1 MGRRTRIKA
10 FMIFVTFL
18 ANILV
23 LYMILSESD
32 KGQVEAKEEIVE
44 EEKQQPID
52 LEKFD
57 IDEDGGYWVIE
68 AILVPEEWR

>member
-1 MGRRTRIKA
+1 MGRRTGIKA

-23 LYMILSESD
+23 LCMILSES
-32 KGQVEAKEEIVE
+32 KGQVETKEEIVE
-44 EEKQQPID
+44 KEQQPID

-57 IDEDGGYWVIE
+57 VDEDGGYWVIE